1 MRCLDRLRRHHHHEP
16 TRHPAAK
23 DIAGGAEAKA
33 KARVDLADTRATWP
47 EVRRVA
53 ASLREIRIRNDFAE
67 QLEQIF
73 HGGPQ

>member
-1 MRCLDRLRRHHHHEP
+1 MKCLNRLRRRHHEP
-16 TRHPAAK
+16 ARHPAAA
-23 DIAGGAEAKA
+23 DTAGGAEAKA

-67 QLEQIF
+67 QLEEIF
-73 HGGPQ
+73 HGGHQ